1 VRGWVAIFVPVFF
14 DEANSMTKKINRLS
28 AVKVAGTKTRGMY
41 ADGGGLYLQV
51 SGNGSRSWIFRFKA
65 NGRTRDMGLG
75 SLATVSLAKA
85 REVAAECRQLRL
97 EGIDPIEARRAELVE
112 AQLASA
118 RSMTFDQCRDAF
130 IDAHKSAWRNAK
142 HKAQW
147 TNSLA
152 TYVSPVFGSLPIQ
165 AVDVALVMKVLEPIW
180 ASKPETA
187 SRVRGRVER
196 VLDWAKVRG
205 FRQGENPA
213 RWRGHLDALLPARG
227 KVRRVRHHAAL
238 PYDEIGT
245 FMAEL
250 REREGVAARALE
262 FTILTAARTGEV
274 LGARWEE
281 INFQDKVWV
290 VPPNRMKVAREHRVP
305 LSRAAIAVLK
315 QMQTVRRI
323 ELVFPGHRRGKPLS
337 NMSMLMMLRRMGRS
351 DLTAHGFRSTFR
363 DWAAERTNFPRE
375 VAEAALAHV
384 VGDKVEAAY
393 RRGDLFE
400 KRRRL
405 MDAWAV
411 HCQRASGEN
420 QSVIRLNRSHA

>member
-1 VRGWVAIFVPVFF
+1 
-14 DEANSMTKKINRLS
+14 MTKKINRLS
-28 AVKVAGTKTRGMY
+28 AVKVAGTKPRGMY

-85 REVAAECRQLRL
+85 RELAAGCRQLRL
-97 EGIDPIEARRAELVE
+97 KGIDPIEARRTELVE

-152 TYVSPVFGSLPIQ
+152 TYASPVFGSLPIQ
-165 AVDVALVMKVLEPIW
+165 SVDVALVMKALEPIW
-180 ASKPETA
+180 GSKPETA

-227 KVRRVRHHAAL
+227 KVRQVRHHAAL
-238 PYDEIGT
+238 PYNEIGA

-250 REREGVAARALE
+250 RKREGIAARALE

-281 INFQDKVWV
+281 MNIQDKVWV
-290 VPPNRMKVAREHRVP
+290 VPPSRMKVAREHRVP
-305 LSRAAIAVLK
+305 LSRAAVAVLK
-315 QMQTVRRI
+315 QMQALRHAD
-323 ELVFPGHRRGKPLS
+323 LVFPGDRRGKPLS

-363 DWAAERTNFPRE
+363 DWAAECTNFPRE

-405 MDAWAV
+405 MDAWAA
-411 HCQRASGEN
+411 HCQRASREN
-420 QSVIRLNRSHA
+420 RSVIRLNRSHA